1 MKTKFFQI
9 GSLIAILFCIGCE
22 SSDKTTDDT
31 NLSAT
36 NHQIAVDSKIDSSI
50 EDVSNIAEDQF
61 SLKQSNTDRLSE
73 TMHSYLPSCAS
84 VSWTYTNGTFN
95 GTIDFGT
102 EGCTLNNG
110 NVLKGKI
117 TLSFSGNFMTSEQ
130 TITYSFDEFY
140 HNGIKIQ
147 GSRTIIRTLKSTE
160 LLAEVHPVFTHTV
173 DITVTFEDGSVYTR
187 TGNRTKE
194 MIDGD
199 DWEDRVF
206 LVTGSHTTSK
216 SNGATW
222 SCTIQTP
229 LRYEMAC
236 RKSIPVSGTV
246 LKINNGVESVI
257 DYGTGECDNLANVTT
272 NGTTTTIELK
282 K

>member
-1 MKTKFFQI
+1 MKTKIFLITSF
-9 GSLIAILFCIGCE
+9 IAILFCIGCD
-22 SSDKTTDDT
+22 SSDKTADET
-31 NLSAT
+31 NLST
-36 NHQIAVDSKIDSSI
+36 NNQIAVDSKIDASI

-61 SLKQSNTDRLSE
+61 SVKQSNTARSSE
-73 TMHSYLPSCAS
+73 TMHPFLPSCAI
-84 VSWTYTNGTFN
+84 VTWTYANGTFT

-102 EGCTLNNG
+102 EGCALTNG

-117 TLSFSGNFMTSEQ
+117 TLSFSGNFTTSEQ
-130 TITYSFDEFY
+130 MITYSFDEFY

-147 GSRTIIRTLKSTE
+147 GSRTITRTLKSTE
-160 LLAEVHPVFTHTV
+160 LLAEVHPVFTNSV
-173 DITVTFEDGSVYTR
+173 DITVTFEDGSSYTR

-194 MIDGD
+194 MIDGN

-206 LVTGSHTTSK
+206 LVTGSYTTSK
-216 SNGATW
+216 SNGDTW

-236 RKSIPVSGTV
+236 KKSIPVSGTV
-246 LKINNGVESVI
+246 LKVNNGVETVI

-272 NGTTTTIELK
+272 NGVTTTIELK
-282 K
+282 R